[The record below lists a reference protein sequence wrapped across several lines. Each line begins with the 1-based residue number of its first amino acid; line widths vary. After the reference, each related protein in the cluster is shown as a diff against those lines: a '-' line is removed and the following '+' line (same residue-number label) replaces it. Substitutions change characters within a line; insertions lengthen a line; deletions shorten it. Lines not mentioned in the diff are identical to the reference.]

1 MREFL
6 LKHNNE
12 NPAAFHMPGHKG
24 DRLFRRFGYDD
35 FLDNIAG
42 CDITEIPG
50 ADNLFQAESIIKG
63 TMEKYRKL
71 YGSRQSY
78 LLVNGTSGGLIASVL
93 AAVPSG
99 GKLILARNCHKSVFN
114 AMRLGS
120 ISPVYAY
127 PQMIEEYGI
136 MGEVSADEIRRC
148 IEENPDAS
156 AVILP
161 SPNYYGIC
169 SDISLIADIC
179 HEAGKVLIVDQAHGA
194 HLKFMDEE
202 PPAAEDCGADLI
214 VNSIHKTLC
223 SFTQS
228 AVLNLC
234 SNRVDKDILED
245 RLQMIQSTSPSYL
258 LMACLDVNAD
268 MLLEHKD
275 VLMAEWEDNIKW
287 FYEEAEKIAGLK
299 IMKADNLDRTKINI
313 DYGMSGSVLE
323 EKLMEKAIYS
333 ELNTGNILMLMTGIG
348 NTRSDYE
355 RLVTALKEIEPGTLD
370 KPNECGSLWLKK
382 REIHKTGN
390 ILDKVKLDDAEG
402 RICGASVIPYPP
414 GIPLI
419 CPGEKIEREEIEYIK
434 TLRSRGD
441 KVIGIN
447 DNEEVVV
454 TR

>member
-1 MREFL
+1 
-6 LKHNNE
+6 
-12 NPAAFHMPGHKG
+12 MPGHKG

-63 TMEKYRKL
+63 TMEKYKRL

-78 LLVNGTSGGLIASVL
+78 LLINGTSGGLIASVL

-114 AMRLGS
+114 AMRLGN

-127 PQMIEEYGI
+127 PQMIDEYGI

-148 IEENPDAS
+148 IFENPDAS

-169 SDISLIADIC
+169 SDIEKIADIC

-194 HLKFMDEE
+194 HLKFMDSM
-202 PPAAEDCGADLI
+202 PKAAEDCSADLV

-234 SNRVDKDILED
+234 SGRVDKDILED

-268 MLLEHKD
+268 MLLEHRD
-275 VLMAEWEDNIKW
+275 ELMSEWEENISW
-287 FYEEAEKIAGLK
+287 FYSEAEKIAGLK
-299 IMKADNLDRTKINI
+299 IMRANNLDRTKINI
-313 DYGMSGSVLE
+313 DYGMSGSLLE
-323 EKLMEKAIYS
+323 KKLMEKGIYS

-348 NTRSDYE
+348 NTREDYE
-355 RLVTALKEIEPGTLD
+355 RLVSAIKEIEPGVENM
-370 KPNECGSLWLKK
+370 PNECGSLWLKK
-382 REIHKTGN
+382 REIHKAGN
-390 ILDKVKLDDAEG
+390 ILDKVRLDEAEG
-402 RICGASVIPYPP
+402 RICGASIIPYPP

-419 CPGEKIEREEIEYIK
+419 CPGEEIGREEIEYIK
-434 TLRSRGD
+434 TLRGRGD

-447 DNEEVVV
+447 EDEEVVV